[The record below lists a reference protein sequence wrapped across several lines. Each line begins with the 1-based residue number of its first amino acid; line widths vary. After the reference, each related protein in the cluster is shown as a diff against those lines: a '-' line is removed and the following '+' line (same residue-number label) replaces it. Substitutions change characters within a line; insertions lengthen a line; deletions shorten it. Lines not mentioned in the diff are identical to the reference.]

1 MNLHAPKGI
10 DVENWFIECY
20 RKYKGHPM
28 WILLGLYKG
37 NYNKFF
43 MAVVFFFIKHC
54 PVWVLPIITANIIN
68 DITSG
73 APDAYQHIFIEAII
87 MVVLIALNIPTNYMY
102 TRYKSLA
109 TRYAETGLRK
119 ALVRKCSSCR
129 FRIIKKRSRGGCSRK
144 SCVTWKPWKRFQRRC
159 F

>member
-87 MVVLIALNIPTNYMY
+87 MVCTDCTQHSDQLYVYKIQIAGNKICGNGT
-102 TRYKSLA
+102 
-109 TRYAETGLRK
+109 
-119 ALVRKCSSCR
+119 
-129 FRIIKKRSRGGCSRK
+129 
-144 SCVTWKPWKRFQRRC
+144 
-159 F
+159 

>member
-109 TRYAETGLRK
+109 T
-119 ALVRKCSSCR
+119 

>member
-54 PVWVLPIITANIIN
+54 PVWVLHQRYYERRTGRIP
-68 DITSG
+68 
-73 APDAYQHIFIEAII
+73 AYF
-87 MVVLIALNIPTNYMY
+87 Y
-102 TRYKSLA
+102 
-109 TRYAETGLRK
+109 
-119 ALVRKCSSCR
+119 
-129 FRIIKKRSRGGCSRK
+129 
-144 SCVTWKPWKRFQRRC
+144 
-159 F
+159 

>member
-73 APDAYQHIFIEAII
+73 APDAYQHIFIDYMAVII
-87 MVVLIALNIPTNYMY
+87 YQSDNTKIFTY
-102 TRYKSLA
+102 
-109 TRYAETGLRK
+109 
-119 ALVRKCSSCR
+119 
-129 FRIIKKRSRGGCSRK
+129 FSRK
-144 SCVTWKPWKRFQRRC
+144 IN
-159 F
+159 

>member
-68 DITSG
+68 DYHGCT
-73 APDAYQHIFIEAII
+73 DCTQHSDQLYVYKIQ
-87 MVVLIALNIPTNYMY
+87 IAGNKICGNGT
-102 TRYKSLA
+102 
-109 TRYAETGLRK
+109 
-119 ALVRKCSSCR
+119 
-129 FRIIKKRSRGGCSRK
+129 
-144 SCVTWKPWKRFQRRC
+144 
-159 F
+159 

>member
-54 PVWVLPIITANIIN
+54 PV
-68 DITSG
+68 
-73 APDAYQHIFIEAII
+73 
-87 MVVLIALNIPTNYMY
+87 
-102 TRYKSLA
+102 
-109 TRYAETGLRK
+109 
-119 ALVRKCSSCR
+119 
-129 FRIIKKRSRGGCSRK
+129 
-144 SCVTWKPWKRFQRRC
+144 
-159 F
+159 

>member
-54 PVWVLPIITANIIN
+54 PVWVLPIITANHQRYYERRTGRI
-68 DITSG
+68 
-73 APDAYQHIFIEAII
+73 PAYF
-87 MVVLIALNIPTNYMY
+87 Y
-102 TRYKSLA
+102 
-109 TRYAETGLRK
+109 
-119 ALVRKCSSCR
+119 
-129 FRIIKKRSRGGCSRK
+129 
-144 SCVTWKPWKRFQRRC
+144 
-159 F
+159 